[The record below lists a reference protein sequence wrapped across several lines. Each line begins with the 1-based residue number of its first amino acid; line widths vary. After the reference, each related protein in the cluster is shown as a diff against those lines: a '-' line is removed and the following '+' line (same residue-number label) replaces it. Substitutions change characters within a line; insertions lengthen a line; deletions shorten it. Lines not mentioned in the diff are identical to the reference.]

1 MENIIPFPTPRGHAW
16 SQIEEA
22 FRDYLM
28 ASGIGKRATDW
39 ILADL
44 EPRFLRM
51 RANVPDIVV
60 SMPVEMVE
68 IKEKIQAAT
77 TSNIMWA
84 VIEMLKLEIE
94 LYRVNSVP

>member
-28 ASGIGKRATDW
+28 ASGIGKHATDW

-44 EPRFLRM
+44 EPRFMRM

-60 SMPVEMVE
+60 SIPFEMIE
-68 IKEKIQAAT
+68 IKEQIKAAT
-77 TSNIMWA
+77 TNNVLGA
-84 VIEMLKLEIE
+84 VLEMLRLEIE
-94 LYRVNSVP
+94 LYQAKTMP